1 MNKTVLTD
9 PRLKTTYIQCK
20 HPSGLTILLYP
31 MEGFSTAYA
40 LFGTNYG
47 SVDVSFR
54 KKGEPDFTTVPAGI
68 AHYLE
73 HKLFESEDG
82 DAFKM
87 FADTGA
93 DANAYTSFDRTCYLC
108 SCTSNFAASLKALLT
123 FVQHPYFTKETVQK
137 EQGIIAQEIR
147 MYDDSPGW
155 RVLFGLLSCLYE
167 NSPVKIDI
175 AGTEESIA
183 QITPE
188 LLYKCYDVF
197 YNLNNMVLS
206 IAGNFDPDEAIR
218 IIEEN
223 LREGEPVEIER
234 APYCEKREALRPRA
248 DITMDVAMPQFY
260 IGYKQEPADGEKAF
274 LRQQFELEILH
285 ELLIGSTSSC
295 YEQLLDS
302 GLINST
308 FGAEVFCGR
317 GFLVSLFGGES
328 ENPEAVQQALVKEV
342 ERLKQTGINEED
354 FLACK
359 NAIYGRMLRT
369 LHDVEDAAT
378 ALLSAAMSGMTL
390 FESIG
395 ILADITAEDVM
406 RRLRSDFD
414 PACMALSVIHPRA

>member
-1 MNKTVLTD
+1 MNKQVLTD
-9 PRLKTTYIQCK
+9 EKLKTTYIQCR

-54 KKGEPDFTTVPAGI
+54 KKGEDAFTDVPAGI

-82 DAFKM
+82 DAFKL
-87 FADTGA
+87 FASTGA
-93 DANAYTSFDRTCYLC
+93 DANAYTSFDRTCYLF
-108 SCTSNFAASLKALLT
+108 SCTSNFSESLQALLT
-123 FVQHPYFTKETVQK
+123 FVQHPYFTEETVRK

-155 RVLFGLLSCLYE
+155 RVLFGLLDCLYE
-167 NSPVKIDI
+167 HSPVKIDI

-188 LLYKCYDVF
+188 LLYTCYHTF
-197 YNLNNMVLS
+197 YNLNNMVLA
-206 IAGNFDPDEAIR
+206 IAGHFDPDEALQV
-218 IIEEN
+218 IEQN
-223 LREGEPVEIER
+223 LLQGEPVEIER
-234 APYCEKREALRPRA
+234 APYCEKKEALKKRA

-260 IGYKQEPADGEKAF
+260 IGYKQQPAADEKSF

-285 ELLIGSTSSC
+285 ELLIGSTSDC
-295 YEQLLDS
+295 YERLLRE

-308 FGAEVFCGR
+308 FGTEVFCGR

-328 ENPEAVQQALVKEV
+328 ENPEAVQAALCAEIEK
-342 ERLKQTGINEED
+342 RKAAGINEED

-378 ALLSAAMSGMTL
+378 ALLSASMSGMTL
-390 FESIG
+390 FESIHT
-395 ILADITAEDVM
+395 LADITAEDVLH
-406 RRLRSDFD
+406 RLQTDFD
-414 PACMALSVIHPRA
+414 PDCMAISVIHPRG

>member
-9 PRLKTTYIQCK
+9 PKLKTTYIQCK
-20 HPSGLTILLYP
+20 HKSGLTILLYP

-54 KKGEPDFTTVPAGI
+54 QKGEPAFTTVPAGI

-82 DAFKM
+82 DAFKL
-87 FADTGA
+87 FASTGA

-108 SCTSNFAASLKALLT
+108 SCTSNFPESLRALLT
-123 FVQHPYFTKETVQK
+123 FVQHPYFTKETVEK

-188 LLYKCYDVF
+188 LLYRCYDVF

-206 IAGNFDPDEAIR
+206 IAGNFDPDQAIR

-223 LREGEPVEIER
+223 LREGDPVEIER
-234 APYCEKREALRPRA
+234 APYCEKREALKERA
-248 DITMDVAMPQFY
+248 DMTMDVAMPQFY
-260 IGYKQEPADGEKAF
+260 IGYKQEPAPDEKAF

-285 ELLIGSTSSC
+285 ELLIGSTSAC
-295 YEQLLDS
+295 YERLLDS

-308 FGAEVFCGR
+308 FGTEVFCGR

-328 ENPEAVQQALVKEV
+328 EDPEAVQQALLQEV
-342 ERLKQTGINEED
+342 ERLKKAGINEED

-395 ILADITAEDVM
+395 TLADITAADVM
-406 RRLRSDFD
+406 HRLQADFD
-414 PACMALSVIHPRA
+414 PACMALSVVHPRV

>member
-1 MNKTVLTD
+1 MHKTVLTD
-9 PRLKTTYIQCK
+9 PKLKTTYIQCR
-20 HPSGLTILLYP
+20 HESGLTILLYP

-54 KKGEPDFTTVPAGI
+54 KKGEPEFTTVPEGI

-82 DAFKM
+82 DAFKL
-87 FADTGA
+87 FASTGA
-93 DANAYTSFDRTCYLC
+93 DANAYTSFDRTCYLF
-108 SCTSNFAASLKALLT
+108 SCTSNFPESLRALLT

-167 NSPVKIDI
+167 NSPVRIDI

-206 IAGNFDPDEAIR
+206 IAGNFDPDEALQ

-234 APYCEKREALRPRA
+234 APYCEKREALCSRS
-248 DITMDVAMPQFY
+248 DIIMDVAMPQFY
-260 IGYKQEPADGEKAF
+260 IGYKQEPAQDEKAF

-285 ELLIGSTSSC
+285 ELLIGSTSAC
-295 YEQLLDS
+295 YEQLLKE

-308 FGAEVFCGR
+308 FGTEVFCGR

-328 ENPEAVQQALVKEV
+328 ENPEAVQKALLAEIERVKQA
-342 ERLKQTGINEED
+342 GIDKED

-395 ILADITAEDVM
+395 TLADITVEDIL
-406 RRLRSDFD
+406 RRLQTDFD
-414 PACMALSVIHPRA
+414 PACMAISVIHPRA

>member
-9 PRLKTTYIQCK
+9 PRLKTTYIQCR
-20 HPSGLTILLYP
+20 HASGLTVLLYP

-54 KKGEPDFTTVPAGI
+54 KKGEAEFTTVPAGI

-82 DAFKM
+82 DAFKL
-87 FADTGA
+87 FAETGA

-108 SCTSNFAASLKALLT
+108 SCTANFPESLKALLT

-167 NSPVKIDI
+167 NSPVKVDI

-197 YNLNNMVLS
+197 YNLNNMVLA

-234 APYCEKREALRPRA
+234 APYCEKKEALRSRA
-248 DITMDVAMPQFY
+248 DLTMDVAMPQFY
-260 IGYKQEPADGEKAF
+260 IGYKQKPAADEKAF

-285 ELLIGSTSSC
+285 ELLIGSTSAC
-295 YEQLLDS
+295 YEQLLDT

-308 FGAEVFCGR
+308 FGTEVFCGR

-328 ENPEAVQQALVKEV
+328 ENPEAVQQAIMREIERVK
-342 ERLKQTGINEED
+342 QAGIDEED
-354 FLACK
+354 FLVCK

-378 ALLSAAMSGMTL
+378 ALLSAAMSGMTV

-395 ILADITAEDVM
+395 ILADITVEDIM
-406 RRLRSDFD
+406 RRLASDFA
-414 PACMALSVIHPRA
+414 PACMAISVIHPRA